1 MKDIKTCIPR
11 LFIAIIAL
19 FFLTSTCYAEM
30 IYITRVEHNVAVNG
44 QKSMI
49 VHFRVSSP
57 NLKGKNPQVNLFFD
71 SPKYQGL
78 QDRNGKCCT
87 ANGKVA
93 IAQRLPASD
102 SKTEWADFTMT
113 MPNSEIHPLSGNRTY
128 YMRAFLNANS
138 QDYAVSDFW
147 AFDMS
152 STSLITGSHSSI
164 NKASTTN
171 NSKKYSSTK
180 TSISSQNTNK
190 TSSRPQTSTT
200 KRTAT
205 QPNNKP
211 SSSSAPSKGAV
222 IKKIW
227 LEHNVKGPKNNSNGL
242 NIHTD
247 FDINGYQ
254 GKSCRIIYYIKNS
267 KTGQWVK
274 ILNANA
280 TKNLTNYIYDN
291 IIPKVNNATY
301 RNFIHFLDY
310 DYLAHEEGKTDFE
323 LIATVEDNNFNEIA
337 NTRLKAAFQ
346 VNYNTRM
353 SLVGGRPYDKDYPNR
368 YATNASTTKT
378 KKTAS
383 NNTSTRK
390 STTTTSNSSS
400 NSNYVTCT
408 KCKGTGKC
416 PICSGKGHGNIG
428 MPMGGKTVFLSCT
441 PCNGTG
447 DCSLCGGSKR
457 ITKKQAT
464 NYEAFCRAAV
474 QSGILNYTPSSNSS
488 SRSSSSSSS
497 RTSSSSSSCHKCH
510 GSGVD
515 PNPVDIGRDHFT
527 GYQSWSYHFHSGG
540 TGCPYCKT
548 TTKHWHQKCGIC
560 NIPRY

>member
-1 MKDIKTCIPR
+1 MKYYKTCFSR
-11 LFIAIIAL
+11 LIIAFITL
-19 FFLTSTCYAEM
+19 FVLSSTCLAES
-30 IYITRVEHNVAVNG
+30 IRITRVEHNKTVNG
-44 QKSMI
+44 QKSMVI
-49 VHFRVSSP
+49 HFRISAP
-57 NLKGKNPQVNLFFD
+57 GLRGRNPQVNLFFD

-78 QDRNGKCCT
+78 QDKNGKCCT

-93 IAQRLPASD
+93 IAQRLPASG
-102 SKTEWADFTMT
+102 SQTEWADFTMT

-180 TSISSQNTNK
+180 TSISSQNPNK
-190 TSSRPQTSTT
+190 TFSSSQTSTT

-254 GKSCRIIYYIKNS
+254 GKSCRVIYYIKNS
-267 KTGQWVK
+267 KTGQWVR

-291 IIPKVNNATY
+291 IIPKGNNATY

-310 DYLAHEEGKTDFE
+310 DYLAHEKGKTYFE

-346 VNYNTRM
+346 VNYKTQM
-353 SLVGGRPYDKDYPNR
+353 GLVGGRPYDKDYPNR

-378 KKTAS
+378 KKIAS

-390 STTTTSNSSS
+390 SSTAKPTSSS

-408 KCKGTGKC
+408 KCKGTG
-416 PICSGKGHGNIG
+416 ICTFCKGAGIWTVRMNIG
-428 MPMGGKTVFLSCT
+428 PDITMRCPTCQGKPKC
-441 PCNGTG
+441 
-447 DCSLCGGSKR
+447 DLCGGSRK
-457 ITKKQAT
+457 ITKQKAA

-488 SRSSSSSSS
+488 SKSSSSSSS
-497 RTSSSSSSCHKCH
+497 RTSSPASSCHKCH

-515 PNPVDIGRDHFT
+515 PNPVDIGNDHFT
-527 GYQSWSYHFHSGG
+527 GYQSWAYHFHPGG